1 MTRCEVPERMSVW
14 LIPCDEHKI
23 LLSKYIVELSKK
35 LQSPV
40 FEPHVTLYSGQI
52 SRTSARQSL
61 DYAAKH
67 CKPITLEAGNIQ
79 TEEILTKTLYLSL
92 KKSKD
97 LSYLSKLFKG
107 YFFSSSFSLDPHLS
121 LAYKSLPKSIRD
133 SLACETKVTINKIKF
148 SSLKALHTP
157 VPARSEDD
165 IRTWEVLFSRNL
177 G

>member
-1 MTRCEVPERMSVW
+1 MTRSEAPERMSIW
-14 LIPCDEHKI
+14 LIPCDEHNV
-23 LLSKYIVELSKK
+23 LLLKYINELSKK
-35 LQSPV
+35 LQSPP

-52 SRTSARQSL
+52 SRASAKQSL

-67 CKPITLEAGNIQ
+67 CRPVTLEAKNIR
-79 TEEILTKTLYLSL
+79 TEDILTKTLYLSL

-97 LSYLSKLFKG
+97 LSYLSELFKD
-107 YFFSSSFSLDPHLS
+107 YFLPSSFSLDPHLS

-133 SLACETKVTINKIKF
+133 SLVRETRVTISKIKF